1 MLINPKYNLQYIE
14 LFSRYCLHSTVKRF
28 ELYAII
34 LIPAYNKM
42 ARMFRNTIIPLA
54 SRLLRIGNQIH
65 SNIVLRKAHEK
76 INLEAQVK
84 QQAFLAKQRRHKSEK
99 LLQRLQTLRLLFSG
113 TTFVILFSGFAAWYY
128 PEHRFHASKNN
139 PYWGRIL
146 DQVLGPM
153 EDEEKEKY
161 ASKNESYLGRRI
173 LDQALGPIEE
183 KEKEQYN
190 TDKQSKDQD

>member
-1 MLINPKYNLQYIE
+1 
-14 LFSRYCLHSTVKRF
+14 
-28 ELYAII
+28 
-34 LIPAYNKM
+34 M
-42 ARMFRNTIIPLA
+42 ARIFRNTIFPLA
-54 SRLLRIGNQIH
+54 SRLLRLGNHFH
-65 SNIVLRKAHEK
+65 SNIVLRKAHDK

-84 QQAFLAKQRRHKSEK
+84 QQAYLAKQRRNKSEK
-99 LLQRLQTLRLLFSG
+99 LVERLQTLRLLFSG
-113 TTFVILFSGFAAWYY
+113 TTCVILFSGFAAWYH

-173 LDQALGPIEE
+173 LDKVFGPSED
-183 KEKEQYN
+183 KAKQKCN

>member
-1 MLINPKYNLQYIE
+1 M
-14 LFSRYCLHSTVKRF
+14 
-28 ELYAII
+28 
-34 LIPAYNKM
+34 PAYTKM
-42 ARMFRNTIIPLA
+42 ARIFRNTIIPFA
-54 SRLLRIGNQIH
+54 SRHLRIGNHFH
-65 SNIVLRKAHEK
+65 SNSVYRKAYDK

-84 QQAFLAKQRRHKSEK
+84 QQAFLAKQRRNKSEK
-99 LLQRLQTLRLLFSG
+99 LLERLQTLRLLFSG
-113 TTFVILFSGFAAWYY
+113 TTCVILFSGFAAWYY
-128 PEHRFHASKNN
+128 PEHRYHASRNN

-173 LDQALGPIEE
+173 LDKVLGPTED
-183 KEKEQYN
+183 KETYG